1 MAAQSAECP
10 NGKFILSE
18 PDSVRSQ
25 VLPEGHHRGTALLP
39 WQQSQAIPL
48 PTSDKR
54 DLPINR
60 QPSSTLLRKREN
72 QLEADK
78 LQERK
83 TIRKLR
89 VGIAGSIFVLIF
101 LWLIGVI
108 WLVFL
113 GSYEIQY
120 LHGVCADYNIHS
132 FYDKFKVL
140 PSGCELISDAKTTYL
155 KLPEPI
161 MIALISTTT
170 INVLGLAYIVAN
182 WLFPSEK
189 NHAAPVLPSEQK

>member
-1 MAAQSAECP
+1 MSMD
-10 NGKFILSE
+10 GKFDVIGQLKPDTDSAPDEKVAEEAAEYEQAASQE
-18 PDSVRSQ
+18 PESSRLKAFLQ
-25 VLPEGHHRGTALLP
+25 A
-39 WQQSQAIPL
+39 QQ
-48 PTSDKR
+48 D
-54 DLPINR
+54 
-60 QPSSTLLRKREN
+60 TLLRKREN

>member
-1 MAAQSAECP
+1 MSMD
-10 NGKFILSE
+10 GKFDVIGQLKPDTDPVLDGKVAEEEEDYENASSQE
-18 PDSVRSQ
+18 PESSRLKAFLQ
-25 VLPEGHHRGTALLP
+25 A
-39 WQQSQAIPL
+39 QQ
-48 PTSDKR
+48 D
-54 DLPINR
+54 
-60 QPSSTLLRKREN
+60 TLLRKREN

>member
-1 MAAQSAECP
+1 MSMD
-10 NGKFILSE
+10 GKFDVIGRFEPASE
-18 PDSVRSQ
+18 PEQDEKVAEEVQQYEEAANRE
-25 VLPEGHHRGTALLP
+25 PESSRTKAFLLT
-39 WQQSQAIPL
+39 QQE
-48 PTSDKR
+48 
-54 DLPINR
+54 
-60 QPSSTLLRKREN
+60 TLLREREN

-83 TIRKLR
+83 TMRKLR

-189 NHAAPVLPSEQK
+189 KHTAPTLPSEQK

>member
-1 MAAQSAECP
+1 MSMD
-10 NGKFILSE
+10 GKFDVIGQLKPDTDPVLDGKVAEEEEDYENASSQE
-18 PDSVRSQ
+18 PESSRLKAFLQ
-25 VLPEGHHRGTALLP
+25 A
-39 WQQSQAIPL
+39 QQ
-48 PTSDKR
+48 D
-54 DLPINR
+54 
-60 QPSSTLLRKREN
+60 TLLRKREN

-189 NHAAPVLPSEQK
+189 NHSAPVLPSEQK

>member
-1 MAAQSAECP
+1 MSMD
-10 NGKFILSE
+10 GKFDVIGQLKPDTDPVLDGKVAEEEEDYENASSQE
-18 PDSVRSQ
+18 PESSRLKAFLQ
-25 VLPEGHHRGTALLP
+25 A
-39 WQQSQAIPL
+39 QQ
-48 PTSDKR
+48 D
-54 DLPINR
+54 
-60 QPSSTLLRKREN
+60 TLLRKREN

-189 NHAAPVLPSEQK
+189 NHAAPALPSEQK

>member
-1 MAAQSAECP
+1 MSMD
-10 NGKFILSE
+10 GKFDVISQLKPDTDPVPDGKVAEEEEDYENASSQE
-18 PDSVRSQ
+18 PESSRLKAFLQ
-25 VLPEGHHRGTALLP
+25 A
-39 WQQSQAIPL
+39 QQ
-48 PTSDKR
+48 D
-54 DLPINR
+54 
-60 QPSSTLLRKREN
+60 TLLRRREN

-140 PSGCELISDAKTTYL
+140 PSDCELMSDAKTTYL

-189 NHAAPVLPSEQK
+189 NHTAPTLPSEQK